1 MDLLIHL
8 DDAGTRPLRDQIYEW
23 LRLEILEGR
32 LAEGARLPSSRA
44 LANGLGVSRFTVTD
58 AYSRLFAEGYV
69 TGQHGS
75 GTYVAKIAPMS
86 DAEARSVP
94 LAPEPSYRAWSA
106 WSNRLDAL
114 PPAQDPAPAAAIDLR
129 HAVPELD
136 LFPHTIWRRLLV
148 RESKHI
154 SLETRFY
161 GPTAGLPRLRE
172 ALADYLRRSRSIPC
186 TAEQVI
192 ITAGTH
198 EGVDL
203 LTRSWI
209 DAGDCVAMEEPGY
222 PRTRRAFAVAG
233 ADLRAIPVD
242 AEGLMIDRLPDLAP
256 TAKLIYVTPS
266 HQYPT
271 GVVLSLPRRLALL
284 EWAHRQGALI
294 VEDDYDSEF
303 RYGARP
309 IPALAGL
316 DATRVGSGSVVY
328 VGTFSKVLY
337 PSLRIGY
344 LVVPPD
350 MIARIRAAKEA
361 TNRQAPYLEQATL
374 AAFITGGHFERH
386 LNAMRKLYAERQAT
400 ITRLLD
406 EELGDLLIRNHWSTA
421 AGLHIG
427 FALDVDDSADAIADR
442 ALAAGVKIDTATTC
456 YTAPPDRPTFL
467 LGYAS
472 LDEETM
478 REGLRRLRAVLPPG

>member
-8 DDAGTRPLRDQIYEW
+8 DDSSTRTLRDQIYDW

-32 LAEGARLPSSRA
+32 MEVGARLPSSRA
-44 LANGLGVSRFTVTD
+44 LATGLGVSRFTVTD
-58 AYSRLFAEGYV
+58 AYNRLFAEGYV

-75 GTYVAKIAPMS
+75 GTYVAKIAP
-86 DAEARSVP
+86 AT
-94 LAPEPSYRAWSA
+94 LANETSTVLTEPSHRAWSK
-106 WSNRLDAL
+106 WSNRLSTL
-114 PPAQDPAPAAAIDLR
+114 PPYSDPSPPAEIDLR
-129 HAVPELD
+129 HAVPELTQ
-136 LFPHTIWRRLLV
+136 FPHTTWRRLLL
-148 RESKHI
+148 RESKRI

-161 GPTAGLPRLRE
+161 GPTAGQPGLRY
-172 ALADYLRRSRSIPC
+172 AIADYLRRSRSIPC
-186 TAEQVI
+186 SPEQVI

-203 LTRSWI
+203 VVRAWL
-209 DAGDCVAMEEPGY
+209 DEGDCVAMEEPGY
-222 PRTRRAFAVAG
+222 PRARRAFQVAG
-233 ADLRAIPVD
+233 ADIRPIPVD
-242 AEGLMIDRLPDLAP
+242 DAGIDVSQLPTLAP

-271 GVVLSLPRRLALL
+271 GVVLSLPRRLSLL
-284 EWAHRQGALI
+284 EWAHRQGALVI
-294 VEDDYDSEF
+294 EDDYDSEF

-350 MIARIRAAKEA
+350 MIERIGAAKEA
-361 TNRQAPYLEQATL
+361 TNRHAPYLEQATL
-374 AAFITGGHFERH
+374 AAFISGGHFERH

-400 ITRLLD
+400 IVRLLQ
-406 EELGDLLIRNHWSTA
+406 EELGDLLVQDRASTA

-427 FALDVDDSADAIADR
+427 IALDVDDTAEAISGR
-442 ALAAGVKIDTATTC
+442 ARSAGVKIDTATSC
-456 YTAPPDRPTFL
+456 YTTPPPHPSFL

-472 LDEETM
+472 LDEATM
-478 REGLRRLRAVLPPG
+478 REGLRRLRGVL

>member
-8 DDAGTRPLRDQIYEW
+8 DDASTRTLRDQIYDW

-32 LAEGARLPSSRA
+32 LAVGARLPSSRA
-44 LANGLGVSRFTVTD
+44 LASGLSVSRFTVTD
-58 AYSRLFAEGYV
+58 AYNRLFAEGYV

-75 GTYVAKIAPMS
+75 GTYVAQIAPVTPPKPDDS
-86 DAEARSVP
+86 
-94 LAPEPSYRAWSA
+94 LLPEPSHRAWST
-106 WSNRLDAL
+106 WSNRLSTL
-114 PPAQDPAPAAAIDLR
+114 PPYRDPPPPAEIDLR
-129 HAVPELD
+129 HAVPELEQ
-136 LFPHTIWRRLLV
+136 FPHTTWRRLLL
-148 RESKHI
+148 RESKRI

-161 GPTAGLPRLRE
+161 GPTNGQPELRR
-172 ALADYLRRSRSIPC
+172 AIADYLRRSRSIPC
-186 TAEQVI
+186 TPEQVL

-203 LTRSWI
+203 ICRAWL
-209 DAGDCVAMEEPGY
+209 DEGDCVAMEEPGY
-222 PRTRRAFAVAG
+222 PRARRAFQVAG
-233 ADLRAIPVD
+233 ADIRAIPVD
-242 AEGLMIDRLPDLAP
+242 ESGLDVDRLETLAP

-284 EWAHRQGALI
+284 EWAHRQGAL
-294 VEDDYDSEF
+294 VLEDDYDSEF

-350 MIARIRAAKEA
+350 MIERISAAKEA
-361 TNRQAPYLEQATL
+361 TNRHAPYLEQATL
-374 AAFITGGHFERH
+374 ASFISGGHFERH
-386 LNAMRKLYAERQAT
+386 LNAMRKLYAERQST
-400 ITRLLD
+400 LVGLLR
-406 EELGDLLIRNHWSTA
+406 EELGEYLVDDSLRSA
-421 AGLHIG
+421 AGLHLHIT
-427 FALDVDDSADAIADR
+427 LNSVESADEIAER
-442 ALAAGVKIDTATTC
+442 ALAVGLKIDTATSC
-456 YTAPPDRPTFL
+456 FSIPQSQPSFL

-472 LDEETM
+472 LDKPTM
-478 REGLRRLRAVLPPG
+478 REGLQRFRSVL

>member
-8 DDAGTRPLRDQIYEW
+8 DDASTRPLRDQIYDW

-32 LAEGARLPSSRA
+32 LAEGTRLPSSRA
-44 LANGLGVSRFTVTD
+44 LAGGMGISRFTVTD
-58 AYSRLFAEGYV
+58 AYKRLFTEGYV

-75 GTYVAKIAPMS
+75 GTYVAKIAP
-86 DAEARSVP
+86 
-94 LAPEPSYRAWSA
+94 APEAGVPEDAAQTEPSHRAWST
-106 WSNRLDAL
+106 WSNRLAAL
-114 PPAQDPAPAAAIDLR
+114 PVARDPAPPAEIDLR
-129 HAVPELD
+129 HAVPELE
-136 LFPHTIWRRLLV
+136 LFPHTIWRRLLL
-148 RESKHI
+148 RESKQV

-161 GPTAGLPRLRE
+161 GPAAGMPRLRE
-172 ALADYLRRSRSIPC
+172 ALAAYLRRSRSIPC
-186 TAEQVI
+186 IAEQVI

-203 LTRSWI
+203 LTRSWL
-209 DAGDCVAMEEPGY
+209 DENDCVAMEEPGY
-222 PRTRRAFAVAG
+222 PRTRRSFAVAG

-242 AEGLMIDRLPDLAP
+242 SEGLVVDRLPDLAP

-271 GVVLSLPRRLALL
+271 GVVLSLSRRLALL
-284 EWAHRQGALI
+284 DWAHRQGALI

-316 DATRVGSGSVVY
+316 DATRAGSGSVVY

-344 LVVPPD
+344 LVVPLD
-350 MIARIRAAKEA
+350 MVPRITAAKEA

-374 AAFITGGHFERH
+374 AAFIDGGHFERH
-386 LNAMRKLYAERQAT
+386 LNAMRRLYTERRAT
-400 ITRLLD
+400 ISRLLD
-406 EELGDLLIRNHWSTA
+406 DELSDLLIRDRTSRA

-427 FALDVDDSADAIADR
+427 FALDVDDSAEAIAER
-442 ALAAGVKIDTATTC
+442 ALAVGVKIDTATSC
-456 YTAPPDRPTFL
+456 YTTPPERPAFL

-472 LDEETM
+472 LSEETM
-478 REGLRRLRAVLPPG
+478 REGLRRLRSVLQPG